1 MGCRFLLQRIFPP
14 RDRAHISYVFCTG
27 RRFFTPR
34 DSWEAFEE
42 GEAAFF
48 PVTKYLINEQINK
61 LNKKYYISLIVY
73 TELYFHLLY
82 FQVILTNLF
91 S

>member
-1 MGCRFLLQRIFPP
+1 MPFALVGGSLPLVTPGKP
-14 RDRAHISYVFCTG
+14 L
-27 RRFFTPR
+27 RRERLP
-34 DSWEAFEE
+34 
-42 GEAAFF
+42 FF
-48 PVTKYLINEQINK
+48 PVPKYLINEQINK